1 MSTFA
6 DVQAMLTSKFD
17 VKAELIR
24 PEAKLVD
31 LGLDSLSI
39 AELIFDIGDRYDIEI
54 PEDDLEF
61 QTTLQEAVALVDR
74 LRAAKAA

>member
-17 VKAELIR
+17 VKAELIQ
-24 PEAKLVD
+24 PEAKLAD

-39 AELIFDIGDRYDIEI
+39 AELIFDIGEKYDIEI

-61 QTTLQEAVALVDR
+61 QTTLKDAVALVDR

>member
-39 AELIFDIGDRYDIEI
+39 AELIFDIGDKYDIEI

>member
-6 DVQAMLTSKFD
+6 DVREMLTGKFD

-24 PEAKLVD
+24 PEAKLAD

-39 AELIFDIGDRYDIEI
+39 AELVFDIGEKYDIEI

-61 QTTLQEAVALVDR
+61 QTTLEDAVALVER
-74 LRAAKAA
+74 LRAARAA

>member
-17 VKAELIR
+17 VKAELIQ

-39 AELIFDIGDRYDIEI
+39 AELIFDIGDKYDIEI

-61 QTTLQEAVALVDR
+61 QTTLQDAVALVDR

>member
-1 MSTFA
+1 MSTFV

-39 AELIFDIGDRYDIEI
+39 AELIFDIGDKYDIEI

>member
-17 VKAELIR
+17 VKAELIQ

-39 AELIFDIGDRYDIEI
+39 AELIFDIGDKYDIEI

>member
-6 DVQAMLTSKFD
+6 DVQEMLTGKFD

-24 PEAKLVD
+24 PEAKLAD

-39 AELIFDIGDRYDIEI
+39 AELVFDIGEKYDIEI

-61 QTTLQEAVALVDR
+61 QTTLDDAVALVDR
-74 LRAAKAA
+74 LRAARAA

>member
-6 DVQAMLTSKFD
+6 EIQAMLTSKFD
-17 VKAELIR
+17 VKPELIQ
-24 PEAKLVD
+24 PDAKLVD

-39 AELIFDIGDRYDIEI
+39 AELIFDIGEKYDIEI

-61 QTTLQEAVALVDR
+61 QTPLKDAVALVDK

>member
-6 DVQAMLTSKFD
+6 EIQAMLTSKFD
-17 VKAELIR
+17 VKPELIQ
-24 PEAKLVD
+24 PDAKLVD

-39 AELIFDIGDRYDIEI
+39 AELIFDIGEKYDIEI

-61 QTTLQEAVALVDR
+61 QTSLKDAVALVDK